1 LYVLCSYSC
10 IDKYVVH
17 LILHSSGKMEF
28 VTPVITAIVQSLM
41 EPVKKHMGFFF
52 SSTKHVTN
60 MTEKL
65 TELNE
70 AKGVMEEKK
79 NDALRNDQFIPDTL
93 PGPST
98 SETAHD
104 YDVTRNI
111 FPSRL
116 SIFNGVLKSLEH
128 DSETQMMA
136 ICGMGGVGKT
146 TMMED
151 IMKEVK
157 NRGMFKWVVKVVI
170 GTKYNP
176 IATQENIAKQ
186 TGSGLTED
194 TIDARADRLR
204 NRFEHMLKCS
214 ENILVIMDDVWE
226 AINLKDIGLASPIP
240 KGFKLLVTSRNE
252 KVCIKMDIET
262 NSIFKMVGLE
272 EQEANSF
279 FWETVRISDEDSE
292 RCTIGKDILNRC
304 GGLPI
309 AIKTIA
315 LALRSEDVYAW
326 QVAQKSLQRHNLEDI
341 EDLDGVASFVS
352 QGEKSEW
359 PKQDTNC
366 ERFLLQCQK
375 MTEFPYDF
383 YYPNLALMKL
393 MSRYMQCQF
402 AEDFHKRMEKL
413 EVIAYEGLCNPLFLV
428 SLQCS
433 ISLRTLCLYSC
444 SLVDSN
450 ISFLGDL
457 VNLEVL
463 SIANCDIR
471 KLPCTIRNL
480 KRLKL
485 LDLTGCVDLCIDDGV
500 FQNLNKLE
508 ELYMRVDEGKPIRF
522 TESNCDEFK
531 MLSMKLNALEFE
543 FFKNVLQPKNVSLEK
558 LQRFRISMGC
568 FLRVPYGEEYIS
580 KNTLKLETNCNE
592 LLECKINVL
601 FSKTEELRLS
611 VKDMSYVE
619 DILVSLPRHST
630 FYNLKILHI
639 FKCEN
644 LRYLFE
650 ISTANGLK
658 QLESLTVSSCPVLKS
673 LVSLC
678 DSAVVMKLPQLVEL
692 NLHDLPNFTSI
703 IPENDISATSSLL
716 NKEVVFSKL
725 SKIKVDGLKNLKRLW
740 ACDITNCQEHNVSML
755 REIEVIGCDCLVN
768 LFPKNPMRLLSH
780 LEELKVKRCC
790 SIEVLFNIDLG
801 KFEQLKCNSNLRRIM
816 CENLE
821 ELREVWM
828 INEENY
834 SDYHIGGFE
843 AVETIKIRMCKKFR
857 NVFTPTTANF
867 AIGALKDITI
877 VFNSGEES
885 KVEITGIS
893 KMQEISKYDGN
904 MSIVSFPSYHLKH
917 TFHDLRKICFEG
929 FKGAEVM
936 FDMEYPSI
944 NRELVPTLQQQ
955 PSPLLPCLEELEL
968 SFMDKLNHVW
978 KCNKWNEFFILYKN
992 QPQSSFQN
1000 LTTISLSKCKSMKYL
1015 FSPLMS
1021 KLLSN
1026 LKTIYINLCEGM
1038 EEVVSNRDDDDDD
1051 QEEVLTTSTTTL
1063 FPCLSYIKL
1072 DSLHNLKRIGGVAK
1086 GKTNVTHDQFKK
1098 LQELHISSC
1107 RSMVEVFE
1115 TKEINNDGCSSTSV
1129 DPGSVPLQRSN
1140 NSIMHHEL
1148 TNLKILKIFEC
1159 DLLEYVF
1166 TFSTLESLKKLETLS
1181 IKNCKEMKVIVRE
1194 ENGDETS
1201 KVVLPR
1207 LKSIE
1212 LKDLPNLA
1220 GFFLG
1225 MNINFQLPSL
1235 DYVKISKCPKM
1246 TLFTSGDST
1255 APKLEYIHTCL
1266 GKHNLESGLNFHQ
1279 HHLKTNLPSEPKHIK
1294 RINPPFLSNYKKKFH
1309 TPSPNSPSSSLC
1321 PPTTEGTFLS
1331 FHNLIE
1337 MDVAYNHELKKIV
1350 PSSELLQL
1358 QNLRKVSVRQCIN
1371 VEEVFEVASEV
1382 TNNETQTVVTFP
1394 NLKEVELQ
1402 YLDSLKYIWKSNQW
1416 VTLEFPNLTI
1426 LYIFDCKSL
1435 EYVFTASM
1443 VGSLKQ
1449 LQKLLIG
1456 ACNRME
1462 TIVKKEEGCDGEVSE
1477 IVLPC
1482 LKFLKL
1488 ICLASLK
1495 GFCLGKENITL
1506 PSLNTLQIYGC
1517 PEIRVFSEGSA
1528 IAPELKL
1535 VQTNRGFFQTEED
1548 INSFIITKKQEGNI
1562 FGEPP
1567 RTMNNE
1573 NIFGEILTLLTMMNN

>member
-1 LYVLCSYSC
+1 
-10 IDKYVVH
+10 
-17 LILHSSGKMEF
+17 
-28 VTPVITAIVQSLM
+28 
-41 EPVKKHMGFFF
+41 
-52 SSTKHVTN
+52 
-60 MTEKL
+60 
-65 TELNE
+65 
-70 AKGVMEEKK
+70 
-79 NDALRNDQFIPDTL
+79 
-93 PGPST
+93 
-98 SETAHD
+98 
-104 YDVTRNI
+104 
-111 FPSRL
+111 
-116 SIFNGVLKSLEH
+116 
-128 DSETQMMA
+128 
-136 ICGMGGVGKT
+136 
-146 TMMED
+146 
-151 IMKEVK
+151 
-157 NRGMFKWVVKVVI
+157 
-170 GTKYNP
+170 
-176 IATQENIAKQ
+176 
-186 TGSGLTED
+186 
-194 TIDARADRLR
+194 
-204 NRFEHMLKCS
+204 
-214 ENILVIMDDVWE
+214 
-226 AINLKDIGLASPIP
+226 
-240 KGFKLLVTSRNE
+240 
-252 KVCIKMDIET
+252 
-262 NSIFKMVGLE
+262 
-272 EQEANSF
+272 QEANSF

-326 QVAQKSLQRHNLEDI
+326 QVAQKSLQRHNLGDI
-341 EDLDGVASFVS
+341 EDLDGVVYNIFDISYEHLKRDEDKAIFVLCGLYPDDFDIPLEELLRYGWGSRLFKSAYTLDEARKRTYASVSNLICANLLTESYTVGCVKMHDLARDFVLKNISKFKQASFVS

-359 PKQDTNC
+359 PKQDATC
-366 ERFLLQCQK
+366 ERFLLRCQD
-375 MTEFPYDF
+375 MTEFPDDF
-383 YYPNLALMKL
+383 YYPNLALVKL
-393 MSRYMQCQF
+393 IMSSINYYLYTPCQF
-402 AEDFHKRMEKL
+402 PEDFHKRMEKL
-413 EVIAYEGLCNPLFLV
+413 EVIAYERLHNPLFL
-428 SLQCS
+428 CS
-433 ISLRTLCLYSC
+433 ISLRTLCLYQC
-444 SLVDSN
+444 PLVDN
-450 ISFLGDL
+450 CISFLGDL

-463 SIANCDIR
+463 SIAYCGIR
-471 KLPCTIRNL
+471 KLPCTIRKL

-485 LDLTGCVDLCIDDGV
+485 LDLTRCVDLCIDDGV

-508 ELYMRVDEGKPIRF
+508 ELYMRVEDKPIRF
-522 TESNCDEFK
+522 TESTCDEFK
-531 MLSMKLNALEFE
+531 MLSMKLNALELE
-543 FFKNVLQPKNVSLEK
+543 FFENILQPKNVSFEK
-558 LQRFRISMGC
+558 LQRFRMSMGC
-568 FLRVPYGEEYIS
+568 FLTVPDGEKYFF
-580 KNTLKLETNCNE
+580 KNTLELVTNCNE

-703 IPENDISATSSLL
+703 IPENDISATPSLL
-716 NKEVVFSKL
+716 NKEFLYSMRVVFSKL

-740 ACDITNCQEHNVSML
+740 ACDITNCQEDNVSML

-780 LEELKVKRCC
+780 LEELKVERCC

-801 KFEQLKCNSNLRRIM
+801 KFEQLKCNSNLRRIL

-821 ELREVWM
+821 ELRVVWR
-828 INEENY
+828 INEENN
-834 SDYHIGGFE
+834 SDHLIGGFE
-843 AVETIKIRMCKKFR
+843 AVETIKISMCKKFR

-893 KMQEISKYDGN
+893 KMPEISKDDGN
-904 MSIVSFPSYHLKH
+904 MSMVSFPSYHLKH
-917 TFHDLRKICFEG
+917 TFHDLRKIYFEG

-936 FDMEYPSI
+936 FDIEYPSI
-944 NRELVPTLQQQ
+944 NRELVPTSQQQ
-955 PSPLLPCLEELEL
+955 PSPLLPCLEELVL
-968 SFMDKLNHVW
+968 SSMDKLDHVW
-978 KCNKWNEFFILYKN
+978 KCNNWNGLFILYKN
-992 QPQSSFQN
+992 QPQTSFQN
-1000 LTTISLSKCKSMKYL
+1000 LTTISLSKCKSIKYL

-1026 LKTIYINLCEGM
+1026 LKTIYIRFCEGM

-1051 QEEVLTTSTTTL
+1051 QEEVWTTSTTNL
-1063 FPCLSYIKL
+1063 FPCLNYIEL
-1072 DSLHNLKRIGGVAK
+1072 DSLQNLKHIGGVAK
-1086 GKTNVTHDQFKK
+1086 GKTNVTHDQFKFSQVGVVPWSLCQYSTKIWIEDCDALPSVIPFYAATQMQK
-1098 LQELHISSC
+1098 LQELLIDSC

-1115 TKEINNDGCSSTSV
+1115 TKEIKSDDCSSSTSV
-1129 DPGSVPLQRSN
+1129 DPRSVPLPRSN
-1140 NSIMHHEL
+1140 NSIRHHEL
-1148 TNLKILKIFEC
+1148 TNLKILMIFGC
-1159 DLLEYVF
+1159 ALLEYVF
-1166 TFSTLESLKKLETLS
+1166 TFSTAESLKKLEELS
-1181 IKNCKEMKVIVRE
+1181 IVNCREMKVIVRE

-1201 KVVLPR
+1201 KVVLRR

-1212 LKDLPNLA
+1212 LVDLPNLA

-1225 MNINFQLPSL
+1225 MNINFQFPTL
-1235 DYVKISKCPKM
+1235 DHVVISKCPKM

-1279 HHLKTNLPSEPKHIK
+1279 
-1294 RINPPFLSNYKKKFH
+1294 
-1309 TPSPNSPSSSLC
+1309 TPSPNSPCSSLC

-1337 MDVAYNHELKKIV
+1337 MDVEHNDELKKIFS
-1350 PSSELLQL
+1350 SSELLQL
-1358 QNLRKVSVRQCIN
+1358 QNLRKVSVQWCRN
-1371 VEEVFEVASEV
+1371 VEEVFEVASEE

-1394 NLKEVELQ
+1394 NLKEVKLVHV
-1402 YLDSLKYIWKSNQW
+1402 DSLKYIWKSNQW
-1416 VTLEFPNLTI
+1416 VTLEFPNLTRLDI
-1426 LYIFDCKSL
+1426 INCKSL

-1449 LQKLLIG
+1449 LQELFIG
-1456 ACNRME
+1456 GCNRME
-1462 TIVKKEEGCDGEVSE
+1462 TIVKKEEECDGEVRE

-1482 LKFLKL
+1482 LKSIELRY
-1488 ICLASLK
+1488 LASLK

-1506 PSLNTLQIYGC
+1506 PSLNTLEIHYC
-1517 PEIRVFSEGSA
+1517 PEIRVFSEESA

-1535 VQTNRGFFQTEED
+1535 
-1548 INSFIITKKQEGNI
+1548 GNI
-1562 FGEPP
+1562 FGEPW

-1573 NIFGEILTLLTMMNN
+1573 NIFAIMT